1 MIVALFT
8 KTRLKHGIFILELR
22 SYGWR
27 FIRYADATSVVA
39 MTNIYS
45 QLKDDH
51 LEEHLKKRA
60 AKLGYIGHP
69 VDGDAATNTAIGP
82 FVADE

>member
-1 MIVALFT
+1 M
-8 KTRLKHGIFILELR
+8 ELR

-27 FIRYADATSVVA
+27 FTYCADATIIVA
-39 MTNIYS
+39 MTEIYS

-51 LEEHLKKRA
+51 LEEHHEKRA
-60 AKLGYIGHP
+60 AKLGYTGHP
-69 VDGDAATNTAIGP
+69 ADGDTATNTAIGP